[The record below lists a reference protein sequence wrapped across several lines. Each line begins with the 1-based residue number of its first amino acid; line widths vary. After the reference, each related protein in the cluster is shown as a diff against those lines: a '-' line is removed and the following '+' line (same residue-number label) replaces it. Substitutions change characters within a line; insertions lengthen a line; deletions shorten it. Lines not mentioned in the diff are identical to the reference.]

1 MKSRQLSWGF
11 FLITIGALFLLT
23 KYEIIKTDFSFVW
36 NIWPFIFI
44 IWGGIIIF
52 KNSLIRPILSA
63 IAGIYFAVMLY
74 GIIANIFSNFDWY
87 IADYTE
93 IQRTYSEDFNDSIKY
108 AELEFNSGAGAFE
121 ITEPDEKLI
130 YGESHGSWADYKLET
145 SRNDSTCYIDFHLSN
160 NTFNL
165 PSGKIKNHLTIKL
178 NEKPIWDMNFNF
190 GAAKAKF
197 DLSYYK
203 VRNIQINTGASN
215 VILKLGDKYD
225 NTNVDIE
232 MGASKIRIY
241 VPENSGCRLEGD
253 MVLMARDLDGLKKID
268 SELYETPN
276 YEYAQ
281 KRVSMRINGGV
292 SSFKII
298 RY

>member
-93 IQRTYSEDFNDSIKY
+93 IQRTDSEDFNDSIKY

-225 NTNVDIE
+225 N
-232 MGASKIRIY
+232 R
-241 VPENSGCRLEGD
+241 
-253 MVLMARDLDGLKKID
+253 
-268 SELYETPN
+268 
-276 YEYAQ
+276 
-281 KRVSMRINGGV
+281 NGR
-292 SSFKII
+292 FKN
-298 RY
+298 